1 MNQAFPANN
10 QLGSVVAE
18 IVTRLKGLTLPEA
31 KLLAQAA
38 QQKAAEL
45 NVAIVFAAVDPGGNL
60 LLLERMEEA
69 LLGGIE
75 LASAKAYS
83 AVAFRM
89 TTDAL
94 GRQAQPGQP
103 LFGIQGSSKEQIV
116 LFGGGYPC
124 WRDRQLIGGI
134 GISGGTVE
142 EDMEIA
148 SFALQKYLEKS
159 GNCIEGGK
167 SVK

>member
-1 MNQAFPANN
+1 MSQGLPDFS
-10 QLGSVVAE
+10 QLDQVVQE
-18 IVTRLKGLTLPEA
+18 VVTRFKGLTLADA
-31 KLLAQAA
+31 KFLAQAA
-38 QQKAAEL
+38 QQRADEL
-45 NVAIVFAAVDPGGNL
+45 AVPIVFAAVDPAGHL
-60 LLLERMEEA
+60 LLLERMETA
-69 LLGGIE
+69 LLGSLE
-75 LASAKAYS
+75 LARAKAYS

-89 TTDAL
+89 PTLEL

-103 LFGIQGSSKEQIV
+103 LYGIQTGSKEQIV

-124 WRDRQLIGGI
+124 WRDSQLIGGI

-142 EDMEIA
+142 EDMNIA

-159 GNCIEGGK
+159 GNGFEGGK